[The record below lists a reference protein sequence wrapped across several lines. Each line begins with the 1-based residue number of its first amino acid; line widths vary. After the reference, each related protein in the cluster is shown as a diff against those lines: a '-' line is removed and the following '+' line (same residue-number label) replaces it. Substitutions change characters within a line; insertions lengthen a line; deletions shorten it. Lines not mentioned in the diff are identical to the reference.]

1 MGHDGGFIGLRIA
14 IRLIRGTIYLG
25 LKFRAQRSECFVCD
39 YTMLQQVSLGLED
52 GIAIRDR
59 LQLGFV
65 TILTLV
71 IR

>member
-1 MGHDGGFIGLRIA
+1 MSHDGGFIGLRIA

-25 LKFRAQRSECFVCD
+25 LKFRAQRGHCFICYDTVP
-39 YTMLQQVSLGLED
+39 QQVPFGLED
-52 GIAIRDR
+52 RIAIGDR
-59 LQLGFV
+59 LQLGFA